1 MKYTLPVILMLA
13 LHMVLLR
20 IDAYSAP
27 HVDSFMHFA
36 GGITLG
42 VLACGVL
49 SGAVKLGWI
58 LPPGRLLLF
67 VLIFSLVTTGAV
79 FWEFFEWSA
88 DTIMGTRMQLSIG
101 DTMKDLLLGQF
112 GAIVCAFAVINP
124 FEKRSPVL
132 QDPMGS
138 EFAPVKTTH

>member
-1 MKYTLPVILMLA
+1 MKYTLPVFLMLA
-13 LHMVLLR
+13 LHVVFLR
-20 IDAYSAP
+20 VDAYSAP

-42 VLACGVL
+42 ILICGVL
-49 SGAVKLGWI
+49 SRAVKLGWI

-67 VLIFSLVTTGAV
+67 ILIFSLVTTGAV

-88 DTIMGTRMQLSIG
+88 DTLMGTRMQPSIG

-112 GAIVCAFAVINP
+112 GAIVCAFAVISSSK
-124 FEKRSPVL
+124 KRSPIL
-132 QDPMGS
+132 QDPIGS
-138 EFAPVKTTH
+138 ELATVKTTH